1 MPILNTDLNSIKMKT
16 YRKTWR
22 HELYIKADT
31 AKEAQEIW
39 EDVDLGKL
47 TDEETDGVIE
57 RHDFVEEVSFE
68 DEDYRDVS
76 NLEVAIEIDKNK
88 KENEGSNRSSI

>member
-1 MPILNTDLNSIKMKT
+1 MI

-39 EDVDLGKL
+39 EKVDLGIL
-47 TDEETDGVIE
+47 NEEKMNGIIDT
-57 RHDFVEEVSFE
+57 HDFVEEVSFE

-76 NLEVAIEIDKNK
+76 NIELTIQIDKNK
-88 KENEGSNRSSI
+88 KENEGNESG